1 MMIKCPCCG
10 SELTWENDFDADRF
24 RFADE
29 PQLEDGIV
37 STFSCSCGVTAER
50 YIPFS
55 EEETPWL
62 TYYMKRK
69 DR

>member
-1 MMIKCPCCG
+1 MMIKCPRCG
-10 SELTWENDFDADRF
+10 SNLIWGEDFDAERF
-24 RFADE
+24 RYADE
-29 PQLEDGIV
+29 PQLEEGVV

-62 TYYMKRK
+62 LYYMNRK
-69 DR
+69 DQ